1 MAAAKKVTT
10 IEIEAIKNHATE
22 TEYNK
27 KIVVVGTGAFGTAI
41 AESLVRDE
49 TKRNK
54 ILLYGNS
61 SREVNE
67 INRKHRNSKYY
78 SMPLSPR
85 LYATTKPEE
94 AFGGVDIILLA
105 VPSVA
110 IASVIKEA
118 IVPNLDQKAYF
129 VNLAKGFDYIAQE
142 SLNKTIAKHVPE
154 ELSAGILKLAGAS
167 FASEVIH
174 KMPTSFV
181 LASDRITVSE
191 KVALEL
197 NNKTMKVVPSKS
209 LEAVEWL
216 SIIKNPLA
224 LLQGI
229 ISGLGYG
236 YNTKALFFTQ
246 SINEMRKLLKFSS
259 LGEEVI
265 FSPAGV
271 GDFFLTGSSMKSR
284 NYSVG
289 YELGKHDKVTKKAL
303 SKYATVE
310 GIRSIEVLLRISRKN
325 KLNLKSIELLY
336 NILYKNEKPSVAVQ
350 KYLDKL

>member
-1 MAAAKKVTT
+1 MAAAKKTT
-10 IEIEAIKNHATE
+10 TEEIKMIKDHANE
-22 TEYNK
+22 TDYDQ

-54 ILLYGNS
+54 IILYGNS

-67 INRKHRNSKYY
+67 INKKNRNSKYY

-94 AFGGVDIILLA
+94 AFADVDIILLA
-105 VPSVA
+105 VPSVV
-110 IASVIKEA
+110 IASVLKEA
-118 IVPNLDQKAYF
+118 IIPNLTKKAYF

-142 SLNKTIAKHVPE
+142 TLNKTISKHVPE
-154 ELSAGILKLAGAS
+154 ELSSGILKLAGAS
-167 FASEVIH
+167 FASEVIQ
-174 KMPTSFV
+174 KMPTAFV
-181 LASDRITVSE
+181 LASDSIKTSE
-191 KVALEL
+191 KIAEILS
-197 NNKTMKVVPSKS
+197 NRTMKVVPSKS
-209 LEAVEWL
+209 LDAVEWL

-229 ISGLGYG
+229 VSGLGYG

-246 SINEMRKLLKFSS
+246 SINEMRKLLKLSGLS
-259 LGEEVI
+259 EEII
-265 FSPAGV
+265 FSPAGI
-271 GDFFLTGSSMKSR
+271 GDFFLTGSSLKSR

-289 YELGKHDKVTKKAL
+289 YELGKHDKVTKKAM
-303 SKYATVE
+303 SKYSTVE

-336 NILYKNEKPSVAVQ
+336 NILYKNEKPSEAVT